1 MAGGPGGVAVGG
13 DTSWGLEQADAA
25 LAIEAAHRAAR
36 TFTCQRYTKTTA
48 AGAVAR
54 RLGYAAAMPYA
65 LVTREPERAAPYCAA
80 LARLGLRALA
90 MPVTAI
96 AELAPA
102 ELAAELAALH
112 PDEVVALASA
122 RGAEVVAR
130 ALGGRTLAPGQLWAV
145 GEATAAPLRRA
156 GHVVQVAH
164 DASASGLAA
173 AILATRAGAGLRV
186 LLPRAAEGREEAA
199 RTLREAGAEVRELEV
214 YRSIPAPPTSPELAE
229 PLARWAAGEVAVL
242 AVFAPSQVAALV
254 ELAARAG
261 RAFAAPGVLFA
272 AVGETTAGALRS
284 AGVRELVVAERPTP
298 EAMAKA
304 VATRYPR
311 EP

>member
-1 MAGGPGGVAVGG
+1 M
-13 DTSWGLEQADAA
+13 L
-25 LAIEAAHRAAR
+25 
-36 TFTCQRYTKTTA
+36 
-48 AGAVAR
+48 
-54 RLGYAAAMPYA
+54 YA

-90 MPVTAI
+90 MPVTTTE
-96 AELAPA
+96 ELATE
-102 ELAAELAALH
+102 ELAAALAELRA
-112 PDEVVALASA
+112 DDVVALASA
-122 RGAEVVAR
+122 RAAELVAR
-130 ALGGRTLAPGQLWAV
+130 ALAGRALGAGQLWVV
-145 GEATAAPLRRA
+145 GEATALPLRRA
-156 GHVVQVAH
+156 QQPVQVAAG
-164 DASASGLAA
+164 ASAMGLAE
-173 AILATRAGAGLRV
+173 AILAARPAAGLRV
-186 LLPRAAEGREEAA
+186 LLPRAAQGREEAA
-199 RTLREAGAEVRELEV
+199 CALREAGAEVRELEV
-214 YRSIPAPPTSPELAE
+214 YRSVPAPPTSPELAE

-261 RAFAAPGVLFA
+261 RAFATPGLLFA
-272 AVGETTAGALRS
+272 AVGETTASALRS